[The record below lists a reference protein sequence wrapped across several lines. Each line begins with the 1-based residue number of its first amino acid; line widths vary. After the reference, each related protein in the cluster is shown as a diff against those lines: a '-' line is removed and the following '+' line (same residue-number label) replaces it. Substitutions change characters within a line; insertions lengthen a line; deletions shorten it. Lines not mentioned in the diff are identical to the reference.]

1 MAGFA
6 ARIDDLRAAAAAFA
20 RLRADAEGLLAAS
33 GLGDTGGM
41 AGRDPVLAAWRARYD
56 AVAAVE
62 WAAASAA
69 VATLGAIATK
79 LAGTADTYL
88 GAEHDATGRLSS
100 PPKGAAGGAKSRAG
114 QPGAAAQPPHDGV
127 GAARSPAAGGGP
139 GGVGRPS
146 STDLGGPGGVGTPLS
161 AGVVGSRGV
170 EPPSSAGSGGLGGVG
185 SASSAG
191 PGGSGTGPG
200 GPGGIGSASSTA
212 PGGPAGGPS
221 SSAGPGGTGGNGPPS
236 STGPG
241 GPEVPDA
248 LAPYYPGGDPER
260 LRAAGARWAALAEG
274 MSRIAGAGDGNFRRL
289 AASGDGVAS
298 SAMRTFWAQRYTP
311 CATDPLFN
319 AVVSGAGLLAES
331 CGELAD
337 LIERTRTAV
346 RGAAAEAVADM
357 EPLELPARLL
367 GKIAWNVPELELLVG
382 MGALAVSYLDHYRDA
397 YLFSLDRLVERL
409 SLADEQRLRRAA
421 APDPPALADAGPFVA
436 GLGLTGTA
444 WDTAAAPHPAPEAI
458 HVTPQRATHI
468 LHSDDTGGGHAPGT
482 GRPGQS
488 EFPRGWSDERILT
501 ATLTVARAPE
511 VLRRG
516 RYGRWVAEGVEDG
529 VRIRVVVGADGY
541 VFTSVPLSGPG
552 VVRNPG
558 AR

>member
-1 MAGFA
+1 MLGMAGFA
-6 ARIDDLRAAAAAFA
+6 VRIDDLRAAAAAFA
-20 RLRADAEGLLAAS
+20 RLRVDAEGLLAAN
-33 GLGDTGGM
+33 GLGDSAGM

-56 AVAAVE
+56 AVAAAE
-62 WAAASAA
+62 WAAATAA

-79 LAGTADTYL
+79 LTGTADGYL
-88 GAEHDATGRLSS
+88 AAEHDATEHDATGRLR
-100 PPKGAAGGAKSRAG
+100 PPPEGAAGGAKDR
-114 QPGAAAQPPHDGV
+114 PGPPAQPPFG
-127 GAARSPAAGGGP
+127 RAG
-139 GGVGRPS
+139 
-146 STDLGGPGGVGTPLS
+146 T
-161 AGVVGSRGV
+161 
-170 EPPSSAGSGGLGGVG
+170 
-185 SASSAG
+185 
-191 PGGSGTGPG
+191 
-200 GPGGIGSASSTA
+200 
-212 PGGPAGGPS
+212 
-221 SSAGPGGTGGNGPPS
+221 GPPS
-236 STGPG
+236 STGAG

-248 LAPYYPGGDPER
+248 LAAYYPGGEPER
-260 LRAAGARWAALAEG
+260 LRAAGARWVALAEG
-274 MSRIAGAGDGNFRRL
+274 MSRVAGAGDDTFRRL
-289 AASGDGVAS
+289 AATGDGIAF
-298 SAMRTFWAQRYTP
+298 SAMRTFWAERFTP

-319 AVVSGAGLLAES
+319 AVVSGAGVLGDS
-331 CGELAD
+331 CRELAD
-337 LIERTRTAV
+337 LIEHTRAAV

-367 GKIAWNVPELELLVG
+367 GKLAWNVPELELLVG
-382 MGALAVSYLDHYRDA
+382 TGALAVAYLDHYRDA

-409 SLADEQRLRRAA
+409 SLAEEQRLRRAA
-421 APDPPALADAGPFVA
+421 APDPPALADAGPVVA

>member
-1 MAGFA
+1 MLGMAGFA
-6 ARIDDLRAAAAAFA
+6 VRIDDLRAAAAAFA
-20 RLRADAEGLLAAS
+20 RLRVDAEGLLAAN
-33 GLGDTGGM
+33 GLGDSAGM

-56 AVAAVE
+56 AVAAAE
-62 WAAASAA
+62 WAAATTA

-79 LAGTADTYL
+79 LAGTADSYL
-88 GAEHDATGRLSS
+88 AAEHDATGRLSTQ
-100 PPKGAAGGAKSRAG
+100 PEGAAGGAKDR
-114 QPGAAAQPPHDGV
+114 PGPPAQPPF
-127 GAARSPAAGGGP
+127 
-139 GGVGRPS
+139 GR
-146 STDLGGPGGVGTPLS
+146 D
-161 AGVVGSRGV
+161 
-170 EPPSSAGSGGLGGVG
+170 
-185 SASSAG
+185 
-191 PGGSGTGPG
+191 GTGPPPPAGAG
-200 GPGGIGSASSTA
+200 G
-212 PGGPAGGPS
+212 PGGPAGGNGPLSDGGGPRGGRRAGRPAAEQWRGPS
-221 SSAGPGGTGGNGPPS
+221 GRADGQRLVVGNGCGRLKWADEPDGSPRGTGPSGQREPAGGPPS
-236 STGPG
+236 STGAG

-248 LAPYYPGGDPER
+248 LAAYYPGGEPER
-260 LRAAGARWAALAEG
+260 LRAAGARWVALAEG
-274 MSRIAGAGDGNFRRL
+274 MSRIAGAGDDTFRRL
-289 AASGDGVAS
+289 AATGDGIAF
-298 SAMRTFWAQRYTP
+298 SAMHTFWAERFTP

-319 AVVSGAGLLAES
+319 AVVTGAGVLGDS
-331 CGELAD
+331 CRELAD
-337 LIERTRTAV
+337 LIEHTRAAV

-367 GKIAWNVPELELLVG
+367 GKLAWNIPELELLVG
-382 MGALAVSYLDHYRDA
+382 MGALAVAYLDHYRDA

-409 SLADEQRLRRAA
+409 SPADEQRLRRAA
-421 APDPPALADAGPFVA
+421 APDPPIAAALADVGRVA

-444 WDTAAAPHPAPEAI
+444 WDTAAGPHPTPDAI

-488 EFPRGWSDERILT
+488 EFPRGWSDQRILT
-501 ATLTVARAPE
+501 ATLAVARAPE

>member
-1 MAGFA
+1 M
-6 ARIDDLRAAAAAFA
+6 AAA
-20 RLRADAEGLLAAS
+20 
-33 GLGDTGGM
+33 
-41 AGRDPVLAAWRARYD
+41 
-56 AVAAVE
+56 E
-62 WAAASAA
+62 WAAATAA

-79 LAGTADTYL
+79 LAGTADIYL
-88 GAEHDATGRLSS
+88 GAEREATNGLST
-100 PPKGAAGGAKSRAG
+100 PPKGAAGLTG
-114 QPGAAAQPPHDGV
+114 GAAS
-127 GAARSPAAGGGP
+127 GAELGRS
-139 GGVGRPS
+139 GGVGPPS
-146 STDLGGPGGVGTPLS
+146 GAGPGRSGGVGP
-161 AGVVGSRGV
+161 A
-170 EPPSSAGSGGLGGVG
+170 SG
-185 SASSAG
+185 AG
-191 PGGSGTGPG
+191 PGRSGGV
-200 GPGGIGSASSTA
+200 
-212 PGGPAGGPS
+212 
-221 SSAGPGGTGGNGPPS
+221 GPPS

-248 LAPYYPGGDPER
+248 LAAYYPGGDPER
-260 LRAAGARWAALAEG
+260 LRAAGARWVALAEG
-274 MSRIAGAGDGNFRRL
+274 MSRVAGAGDDTFRRL
-289 AASGDGVAS
+289 AATGDGIAF
-298 SAMRTFWAQRYTP
+298 SAMRTFWAQRFTP

-319 AVVSGAGLLAES
+319 AVVTGAGVLGDS
-331 CGELAD
+331 CRELAD
-337 LIERTRTAV
+337 LIEHTRAAV

-367 GKIAWNVPELELLVG
+367 GKLAWNVPELELLVG
-382 MGALAVSYLDHYRDA
+382 MGALAVAYLDHYRDA

-421 APDPPALADAGPFVA
+421 APDPPIAAALADVGRVA

-444 WDTAAAPHPAPEAI
+444 WDTAAGPHPTPDAI

-488 EFPRGWSDERILT
+488 EFPRGWSDQRILT

-516 RYGRWVAEGVEDG
+516 RYGRWVVEGVEDG

-541 VFTSVPLSGPG
+541 VFTSVPLSGRG

>member
-1 MAGFA
+1 VLGMAGFA
-6 ARIDDLRAAAAAFA
+6 VRIDDLRAAAAAFA
-20 RLRADAEGLLAAS
+20 RLRVDAEGLLAAN
-33 GLGDTGGM
+33 GLGDSAGM

-56 AVAAVE
+56 AVAAAE
-62 WAAASAA
+62 WAAATTT

-79 LAGTADTYL
+79 LTGTADGYL
-88 GAEHDATGRLSS
+88 AAEHDATGRLS
-100 PPKGAAGGAKSRAG
+100 PPPEGAAGGAQDR
-114 QPGAAAQPPHDGV
+114 PGPPAQPPFGRDG
-127 GAARSPAAGGGP
+127 
-139 GGVGRPS
+139 
-146 STDLGGPGGVGTPLS
+146 T
-161 AGVVGSRGV
+161 
-170 EPPSSAGSGGLGGVG
+170 
-185 SASSAG
+185 
-191 PGGSGTGPG
+191 
-200 GPGGIGSASSTA
+200 
-212 PGGPAGGPS
+212 
-221 SSAGPGGTGGNGPPS
+221 GPPS
-236 STGPG
+236 STGAG

-248 LAPYYPGGDPER
+248 LAAYYPGGEPER
-260 LRAAGARWAALAEG
+260 LRAAGARWVALAEG
-274 MSRIAGAGDGNFRRL
+274 MSCVAGAGDDTFRRL
-289 AASGDGVAS
+289 AATGDGIAF
-298 SAMRTFWAQRYTP
+298 SAMRTFWAERFTP

-319 AVVSGAGLLAES
+319 AVVTGAGVLGDS
-331 CGELAD
+331 CRELAD
-337 LIERTRTAV
+337 LIEHTRAAV

-367 GKIAWNVPELELLVG
+367 GKLAWNVPELELLVG
-382 MGALAVSYLDHYRDA
+382 TGALAVAYLDHYRDA

-421 APDPPALADAGPFVA
+421 APDPPIAAALADVGRVA

-444 WDTAAAPHPAPEAI
+444 WDTATGPHPTPDAI

-488 EFPRGWSDERILT
+488 EFPRGWSDQRILT
-501 ATLTVARAPE
+501 ASLAVARAPE

-516 RYGRWVAEGVEDG
+516 RYGRWVAEGMEDG

>member
-1 MAGFA
+1 VLGMAGFA
-6 ARIDDLRAAAAAFA
+6 VRIDDLRAAAAAFA
-20 RLRADAEGLLAAS
+20 RLRVDAEGLLAAN
-33 GLGDTGGM
+33 GLGDSAGM
-41 AGRDPVLAAWRARYD
+41 AGRDPVLAAWRTRYD
-56 AVAAVE
+56 AVAAAE
-62 WAAASAA
+62 WAAATTA

-79 LAGTADTYL
+79 LAGTADSYL
-88 GAEHDATGRLSS
+88 AAEHDATGRLSTQ
-100 PPKGAAGGAKSRAG
+100 PKGAAGGAKDR
-114 QPGAAAQPPHDGV
+114 PGPPAQPPF
-127 GAARSPAAGGGP
+127 
-139 GGVGRPS
+139 GR
-146 STDLGGPGGVGTPLS
+146 D
-161 AGVVGSRGV
+161 
-170 EPPSSAGSGGLGGVG
+170 
-185 SASSAG
+185 
-191 PGGSGTGPG
+191 GTGPPPPAGAG
-200 GPGGIGSASSTA
+200 G
-212 PGGPAGGPS
+212 PGGPAGGNGPLSDAGGPRGVSAGGGGPLPS
-221 SSAGPGGTGGNGPPS
+221 SGAGRTGGPTGSASSSGTGAGGSNGPTSPDGSPHGTGPSGQREPAGGPPS
-236 STGPG
+236 STGAG

-248 LAPYYPGGDPER
+248 LAAYYPGGEPER
-260 LRAAGARWAALAEG
+260 LRAAGARWVALAEG
-274 MSRIAGAGDGNFRRL
+274 MSRVAGAGDDTFRRL
-289 AASGDGVAS
+289 AATGDGIAF
-298 SAMRTFWAQRYTP
+298 SAMRTFWAERFTQ

-319 AVVSGAGLLAES
+319 AVVTGAGVLGDS
-331 CGELAD
+331 CRELAD
-337 LIERTRTAV
+337 LIEHTRAAV

-367 GKIAWNVPELELLVG
+367 GKLAWNVPELELLVG
-382 MGALAVSYLDHYRDA
+382 MGALAVAYLDHYRDA

-421 APDPPALADAGPFVA
+421 APDPPIAAALADVGRVA

-444 WDTAAAPHPAPEAI
+444 WDTAAGPHPTPDAI

-488 EFPRGWSDERILT
+488 EFPRGWSDQRILT
-501 ATLTVARAPE
+501 ATLAVAQAPE

>member
-1 MAGFA
+1 MLGMAGFA
-6 ARIDDLRAAAAAFA
+6 VRIDDLRAAAAAFA
-20 RLRADAEGLLAAS
+20 RLRVDAEGLLAAN
-33 GLGDTGGM
+33 GLGDSAGM

-56 AVAAVE
+56 AVAAAE
-62 WAAASAA
+62 WAAATTA

-79 LAGTADTYL
+79 LAGTADSYL
-88 GAEHDATGRLSS
+88 AAEHDATGRLSTQ
-100 PPKGAAGGAKSRAG
+100 PKGAAGGAKDR
-114 QPGAAAQPPHDGV
+114 PGPPAQPPF
-127 GAARSPAAGGGP
+127 
-139 GGVGRPS
+139 GR
-146 STDLGGPGGVGTPLS
+146 D
-161 AGVVGSRGV
+161 
-170 EPPSSAGSGGLGGVG
+170 
-185 SASSAG
+185 
-191 PGGSGTGPG
+191 GTGPPPPAGAG
-200 GPGGIGSASSTA
+200 G
-212 PGGPAGGPS
+212 PGGPAGGSGPLS
-221 SSAGPGGTGGNGPPS
+221 GADGRENGPMGPNGSPASAGPGAQREPAGGPPS
-236 STGPG
+236 STGAG

-248 LAPYYPGGDPER
+248 LAAYYPGGEPER
-260 LRAAGARWAALAEG
+260 LRAAGARWVALAEG
-274 MSRIAGAGDGNFRRL
+274 MSRVAGAGDDTFRRL
-289 AASGDGVAS
+289 AATGDGIAF
-298 SAMRTFWAQRYTP
+298 SAMRTFWAERFTP
-311 CATDPLFN
+311 CASDPLFN
-319 AVVSGAGLLAES
+319 AVVTGAGVLGDS
-331 CGELAD
+331 CRELAD
-337 LIERTRTAV
+337 LIEHTRAAV

-367 GKIAWNVPELELLVG
+367 GKLAWNVPELELLVG
-382 MGALAVSYLDHYRDA
+382 MGALAVAYLDHYRDA

-421 APDPPALADAGPFVA
+421 APDPPIAAALADVGRVA

-444 WDTAAAPHPAPEAI
+444 WNTAAGPHPTPDAI

-488 EFPRGWSDERILT
+488 EFPRGWSDQRILT
-501 ATLTVARAPE
+501 ATLAVARAPE